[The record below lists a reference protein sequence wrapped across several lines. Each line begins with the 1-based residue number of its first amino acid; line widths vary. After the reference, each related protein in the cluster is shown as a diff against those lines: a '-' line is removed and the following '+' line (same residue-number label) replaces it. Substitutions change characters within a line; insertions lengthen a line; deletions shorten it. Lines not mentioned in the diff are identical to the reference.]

1 MPSLM
6 CGNDEDIWNPVFTD
20 ATLLGAKYYDPRTWS
35 VPFVSDEFK
44 QGWTYWIIKRGAWSF
59 GFKYIR

>member
-6 CGNDEDIWNPVFTD
+6 CGNDEDIWKPVFTD
-20 ATLLGAKYYDPRTWS
+20 SSLTAAKYYDPRTWS

-44 QGWTYWIIKRGAWSF
+44 QGWPYWIIKRGA
-59 GFKYIR
+59 